1 MILEK
6 LREST
11 NREQIENKGLE
22 DLAKNV
28 NNSDDAV
35 ELIKKIDKM
44 IKSKKNNI
52 LMLAYQQGE
61 IFRRFKTNNKFT
73 NTVSELKFIYIY
85 IYIYIYI
92 ICQSQHF
99 IKHDILKRVVNQ
111 ISWSLRH
118 N

>member
-28 NNSDDAV
+28 DNSDDAV
-35 ELIKKIDKM
+35 ELIKKIDKI

-61 IFRRFKTNNKFT
+61 I
-73 NTVSELKFIYIY
+73 
-85 IYIYIYI
+85 
-92 ICQSQHF
+92 
-99 IKHDILKRVVNQ
+99 
-111 ISWSLRH
+111 
-118 N
+118 